1 MTFYDITKKY
11 GDGKGLDMMWKA
23 ITVVSQALE
32 NSMPKEELNKLKKTI
47 YAMLTGGHYDKDF
60 ATETVRGMYYIDKA
74 GNKHQAPYWDA
85 DTVMEVYDTIKNKIP
100 NYNCWDFYVAL
111 NMVAADNWCMLSKWF
126 PDMTDAERNDRLVE
140 MAVNWLDDPDNP
152 YGHEKAWGYYNH

>member
-11 GDGKGLDMMWKA
+11 GEGKGLDMMWKA
-23 ITVVSQALE
+23 ITVVSQSME
-32 NSMPKEELNKLKKTI
+32 SSMPKEELDKLKKNI

-60 ATETVRGMYYIDKA
+60 ALETVRGMYYIDKA
-74 GNKHQAPYWDA
+74 GNKHQAPYWA
-85 DTVMEVYDTIKNKIP
+85 VETVMEVYETVKNKIP